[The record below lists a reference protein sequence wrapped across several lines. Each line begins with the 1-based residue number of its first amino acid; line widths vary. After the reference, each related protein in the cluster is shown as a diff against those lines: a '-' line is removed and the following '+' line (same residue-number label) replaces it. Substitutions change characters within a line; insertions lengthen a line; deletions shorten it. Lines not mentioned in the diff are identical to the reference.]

1 MRRKTG
7 LNREREASG
16 WQREHQHHSANE
28 YKLIMCNLCILNL
41 TPSSRSEICVLKSW
55 RDRGVELVK
64 PSSFPVF
71 AWWKHNHMCVCM
83 WVRVCMYRC
92 VYVSIFHLWICLVA
106 SFRRN
111 LLSTVQSYTQIRTA
125 HFTKIRF
132 IIGLVRRYGRVHN
145 ICNVLDVNRCEFYT
159 WNMRLIRSSI
169 MNPCLSSRF
178 KLFWIQIMKPG
189 SSDVAQRKIF
199 SEICMEFNTL
209 KPEAH
214 PLQLTARYLRL
225 GWFDMWAKKNNNDDD
240 NSLSII
246 IIITNQQKPVQKI
259 ISQ

>member
-1 MRRKTG
+1 MSVYSTYGYVWLHRF
-7 LNREREASG
+7 A
-16 WQREHQHHSANE
+16 
-28 YKLIMCNLCILNL
+28 
-41 TPSSRSEICVLKSW
+41 EIYCRQFKVTH
-55 RDRGVELVK
+55 R
-64 PSSFPVF
+64 
-71 AWWKHNHMCVCM
+71 
-83 WVRVCMYRC
+83 Y
-92 VYVSIFHLWICLVA
+92 
-106 SFRRN
+106 
-111 LLSTVQSYTQIRTA
+111 A

-209 KPEAH
+209 KPKAH

-225 GWFDMWAKKNNNDDD
+225 GWFDMWVKKTTTTTTTTTA
-240 NSLSII
+240 SASSSSSSP
-246 IIITNQQKPVQKI
+246 TNKNQYKKLFHNKWCV
-259 ISQ
+259 